1 MKHKKTAVLLVLLI
15 ALAALTWKLST
26 WLTPQQLQQAL
37 QQTGG
42 WAPVLYIGL
51 FVLLP
56 AFFLPVAVLALAG
69 GLLFGLWWGSVYTFI
84 GAVLNCALM
93 FLLAR
98 YVGRSQVQRLVEQ
111 KLSPQWQRRLQM
123 ADGKEGFLL
132 LIILR
137 LIPAVPY
144 NLINYTFGLTG
155 ISFSSYLLASAI
167 GIIPGT
173 FAFINIGDKTLEAGS
188 PSFWIA
194 IGLLVLLLAVTGLLG
209 KKLFPGQKKCDLIKK
224 EWRAKMKTANKPK
237 RNYARWIILIV
248 AVLLCALYFFVPPVQ
263 EFVGHAASVLASADV
278 DSVVEYIRSFGAY
291 AMIFSFCLMVFQSV
305 MAPLPAFLITFA
317 NAAIFGWWQ
326 GAILSWTSS
335 MAGAVLCFYIARGL
349 GRDVVERFAGTG
361 ALASVEGYFEK
372 YGSKTILV
380 CRLLPFVSFDAVS
393 YFAGLTPIKLLPFL
407 IATGLG
413 QLPATIIYSYVGGM
427 LTGGVKYFVTG
438 LLCIFSL
445 GILVSIIKRV
455 YNDRQAKAGA
465 QKDGSH
471 E

>member
-56 AFFLPVAVLALAG
+56 AFFFPVAVLALAG

-111 KLSPQWQRRLQM
+111 KLSPQWQRRLQI

-137 LIPAVPY
+137 LIPVVPY

-194 IGLLVLLLAVTGLLG
+194 IGLLVLLLVVTGLLG
-209 KKLFPGQKKCDLIKK
+209 KKLFPGQK
-224 EWRAKMKTANKPK
+224 
-237 RNYARWIILIV
+237 
-248 AVLLCALYFFVPPVQ
+248 
-263 EFVGHAASVLASADV
+263 
-278 DSVVEYIRSFGAY
+278 
-291 AMIFSFCLMVFQSV
+291 
-305 MAPLPAFLITFA
+305 
-317 NAAIFGWWQ
+317 NA
-326 GAILSWTSS
+326 TSS
-335 MAGAVLCFYIARGL
+335 KKNG
-349 GRDVVERFAGTG
+349 E
-361 ALASVEGYFEK
+361 
-372 YGSKTILV
+372 
-380 CRLLPFVSFDAVS
+380 
-393 YFAGLTPIKLLPFL
+393 
-407 IATGLG
+407 
-413 QLPATIIYSYVGGM
+413 
-427 LTGGVKYFVTG
+427 
-438 LLCIFSL
+438 
-445 GILVSIIKRV
+445 
-455 YNDRQAKAGA
+455 
-465 QKDGSH
+465 QK
-471 E
+471 

>member
-42 WAPVLYIGL
+42 WAPALYIGL
-51 FVLLP
+51 FILLP
-56 AFFLPVAVLALAG
+56 AFFFPVAVLALAG

-111 KLSPQWQRRLQM
+111 KLSPQWQRRLQI

-194 IGLLVLLLAVTGLLG
+194 IGLLVLLLVVTGLLG
-209 KKLFPGQKKCDLIKK
+209 KKLFPGQK
-224 EWRAKMKTANKPK
+224 
-237 RNYARWIILIV
+237 
-248 AVLLCALYFFVPPVQ
+248 
-263 EFVGHAASVLASADV
+263 
-278 DSVVEYIRSFGAY
+278 
-291 AMIFSFCLMVFQSV
+291 
-305 MAPLPAFLITFA
+305 
-317 NAAIFGWWQ
+317 NA
-326 GAILSWTSS
+326 TSS
-335 MAGAVLCFYIARGL
+335 KKNG
-349 GRDVVERFAGTG
+349 E
-361 ALASVEGYFEK
+361 
-372 YGSKTILV
+372 
-380 CRLLPFVSFDAVS
+380 
-393 YFAGLTPIKLLPFL
+393 
-407 IATGLG
+407 
-413 QLPATIIYSYVGGM
+413 
-427 LTGGVKYFVTG
+427 
-438 LLCIFSL
+438 
-445 GILVSIIKRV
+445 
-455 YNDRQAKAGA
+455 
-465 QKDGSH
+465 QK
-471 E
+471 

>member
-1 MKHKKTAVLLVLLI
+1 MRHKKTAVLLVLLI

-56 AFFLPVAVLALAG
+56 AFFFPVAVLALAG

-209 KKLFPGQKKCDLIKK
+209 KKLFPGQK
-224 EWRAKMKTANKPK
+224 
-237 RNYARWIILIV
+237 
-248 AVLLCALYFFVPPVQ
+248 
-263 EFVGHAASVLASADV
+263 
-278 DSVVEYIRSFGAY
+278 
-291 AMIFSFCLMVFQSV
+291 
-305 MAPLPAFLITFA
+305 
-317 NAAIFGWWQ
+317 NA
-326 GAILSWTSS
+326 TSS
-335 MAGAVLCFYIARGL
+335 KKNG
-349 GRDVVERFAGTG
+349 E
-361 ALASVEGYFEK
+361 
-372 YGSKTILV
+372 
-380 CRLLPFVSFDAVS
+380 
-393 YFAGLTPIKLLPFL
+393 
-407 IATGLG
+407 
-413 QLPATIIYSYVGGM
+413 
-427 LTGGVKYFVTG
+427 
-438 LLCIFSL
+438 
-445 GILVSIIKRV
+445 
-455 YNDRQAKAGA
+455 
-465 QKDGSH
+465 QK
-471 E
+471 

>member
-42 WAPVLYIGL
+42 WAPALYIGL
-51 FVLLP
+51 FILLP
-56 AFFLPVAVLALAG
+56 TFFFPVAVLALAG

-84 GAVLNCALM
+84 GAVLNCAMM

-209 KKLFPGQKKCDLIKK
+209 KKLFPGQK
-224 EWRAKMKTANKPK
+224 
-237 RNYARWIILIV
+237 
-248 AVLLCALYFFVPPVQ
+248 
-263 EFVGHAASVLASADV
+263 
-278 DSVVEYIRSFGAY
+278 
-291 AMIFSFCLMVFQSV
+291 
-305 MAPLPAFLITFA
+305 
-317 NAAIFGWWQ
+317 NA
-326 GAILSWTSS
+326 TSS
-335 MAGAVLCFYIARGL
+335 KKNG
-349 GRDVVERFAGTG
+349 E
-361 ALASVEGYFEK
+361 
-372 YGSKTILV
+372 
-380 CRLLPFVSFDAVS
+380 
-393 YFAGLTPIKLLPFL
+393 
-407 IATGLG
+407 
-413 QLPATIIYSYVGGM
+413 
-427 LTGGVKYFVTG
+427 
-438 LLCIFSL
+438 
-445 GILVSIIKRV
+445 
-455 YNDRQAKAGA
+455 
-465 QKDGSH
+465 QK
-471 E
+471 

>member
-51 FVLLP
+51 FILLP
-56 AFFLPVAVLALAG
+56 TFFFPVAVLALAG

-84 GAVLNCALM
+84 GALLNCALM

-194 IGLLVLLLAVTGLLG
+194 IGLLVLLLVVTGLLG
-209 KKLFPGQKKCDLIKK
+209 KKLFPGQK
-224 EWRAKMKTANKPK
+224 
-237 RNYARWIILIV
+237 
-248 AVLLCALYFFVPPVQ
+248 
-263 EFVGHAASVLASADV
+263 
-278 DSVVEYIRSFGAY
+278 
-291 AMIFSFCLMVFQSV
+291 
-305 MAPLPAFLITFA
+305 
-317 NAAIFGWWQ
+317 NA
-326 GAILSWTSS
+326 TSS
-335 MAGAVLCFYIARGL
+335 KKNG
-349 GRDVVERFAGTG
+349 E
-361 ALASVEGYFEK
+361 
-372 YGSKTILV
+372 
-380 CRLLPFVSFDAVS
+380 
-393 YFAGLTPIKLLPFL
+393 
-407 IATGLG
+407 
-413 QLPATIIYSYVGGM
+413 
-427 LTGGVKYFVTG
+427 
-438 LLCIFSL
+438 
-445 GILVSIIKRV
+445 
-455 YNDRQAKAGA
+455 
-465 QKDGSH
+465 QK
-471 E
+471 

>member
-42 WAPVLYIGL
+42 WAPALYIGL
-51 FVLLP
+51 FILLP
-56 AFFLPVAVLALAG
+56 AFFFPVAVLALAG

-84 GAVLNCALM
+84 GAVLNCAMM

-194 IGLLVLLLAVTGLLG
+194 IGLLVLLLVVTGLLG
-209 KKLFPGQKKCDLIKK
+209 KKLFPGQK
-224 EWRAKMKTANKPK
+224 
-237 RNYARWIILIV
+237 
-248 AVLLCALYFFVPPVQ
+248 
-263 EFVGHAASVLASADV
+263 
-278 DSVVEYIRSFGAY
+278 
-291 AMIFSFCLMVFQSV
+291 
-305 MAPLPAFLITFA
+305 
-317 NAAIFGWWQ
+317 NA
-326 GAILSWTSS
+326 TSS
-335 MAGAVLCFYIARGL
+335 RKNG
-349 GRDVVERFAGTG
+349 E
-361 ALASVEGYFEK
+361 
-372 YGSKTILV
+372 
-380 CRLLPFVSFDAVS
+380 
-393 YFAGLTPIKLLPFL
+393 
-407 IATGLG
+407 
-413 QLPATIIYSYVGGM
+413 
-427 LTGGVKYFVTG
+427 
-438 LLCIFSL
+438 
-445 GILVSIIKRV
+445 
-455 YNDRQAKAGA
+455 
-465 QKDGSH
+465 QK
-471 E
+471 

>member
-1 MKHKKTAVLLVLLI
+1 MKHKQTAVLLVLLI

-51 FVLLP
+51 FILLP
-56 AFFLPVAVLALAG
+56 TFFFPVAVLALAG

-98 YVGRSQVQRLVEQ
+98 YGGRSQVQRLVEQ

-194 IGLLVLLLAVTGLLG
+194 IGLLVLLLVVTGLLG
-209 KKLFPGQKKCDLIKK
+209 KKLFPGQK
-224 EWRAKMKTANKPK
+224 
-237 RNYARWIILIV
+237 
-248 AVLLCALYFFVPPVQ
+248 
-263 EFVGHAASVLASADV
+263 
-278 DSVVEYIRSFGAY
+278 
-291 AMIFSFCLMVFQSV
+291 
-305 MAPLPAFLITFA
+305 
-317 NAAIFGWWQ
+317 NA
-326 GAILSWTSS
+326 TSS
-335 MAGAVLCFYIARGL
+335 KKNG
-349 GRDVVERFAGTG
+349 E
-361 ALASVEGYFEK
+361 
-372 YGSKTILV
+372 
-380 CRLLPFVSFDAVS
+380 
-393 YFAGLTPIKLLPFL
+393 
-407 IATGLG
+407 
-413 QLPATIIYSYVGGM
+413 
-427 LTGGVKYFVTG
+427 
-438 LLCIFSL
+438 
-445 GILVSIIKRV
+445 
-455 YNDRQAKAGA
+455 
-465 QKDGSH
+465 QK
-471 E
+471 

>member
-51 FVLLP
+51 FILLP
-56 AFFLPVAVLALAG
+56 TFFFPVAVLALAG

-188 PSFWIA
+188 PSFWIT
-194 IGLLVLLLAVTGLLG
+194 IGLLVLLLVVTGLLG
-209 KKLFPGQKKCDLIKK
+209 KKLFPGQK
-224 EWRAKMKTANKPK
+224 
-237 RNYARWIILIV
+237 
-248 AVLLCALYFFVPPVQ
+248 
-263 EFVGHAASVLASADV
+263 
-278 DSVVEYIRSFGAY
+278 
-291 AMIFSFCLMVFQSV
+291 
-305 MAPLPAFLITFA
+305 
-317 NAAIFGWWQ
+317 NA
-326 GAILSWTSS
+326 TSS
-335 MAGAVLCFYIARGL
+335 KKNG
-349 GRDVVERFAGTG
+349 E
-361 ALASVEGYFEK
+361 
-372 YGSKTILV
+372 
-380 CRLLPFVSFDAVS
+380 
-393 YFAGLTPIKLLPFL
+393 
-407 IATGLG
+407 
-413 QLPATIIYSYVGGM
+413 
-427 LTGGVKYFVTG
+427 
-438 LLCIFSL
+438 
-445 GILVSIIKRV
+445 
-455 YNDRQAKAGA
+455 
-465 QKDGSH
+465 QK
-471 E
+471 

>member
-56 AFFLPVAVLALAG
+56 TFFSVAVLALAG

-209 KKLFPGQKKCDLIKK
+209 KKLFPGQK
-224 EWRAKMKTANKPK
+224 
-237 RNYARWIILIV
+237 
-248 AVLLCALYFFVPPVQ
+248 
-263 EFVGHAASVLASADV
+263 
-278 DSVVEYIRSFGAY
+278 
-291 AMIFSFCLMVFQSV
+291 
-305 MAPLPAFLITFA
+305 
-317 NAAIFGWWQ
+317 NA
-326 GAILSWTSS
+326 TSS
-335 MAGAVLCFYIARGL
+335 KKNG
-349 GRDVVERFAGTG
+349 E
-361 ALASVEGYFEK
+361 
-372 YGSKTILV
+372 
-380 CRLLPFVSFDAVS
+380 
-393 YFAGLTPIKLLPFL
+393 
-407 IATGLG
+407 
-413 QLPATIIYSYVGGM
+413 
-427 LTGGVKYFVTG
+427 
-438 LLCIFSL
+438 
-445 GILVSIIKRV
+445 
-455 YNDRQAKAGA
+455 
-465 QKDGSH
+465 QK
-471 E
+471 

>member
-42 WAPVLYIGL
+42 WAPALYIGL
-51 FVLLP
+51 FILLP
-56 AFFLPVAVLALAG
+56 AFFFPVAVLALAG

-188 PSFWIA
+188 PSFWID

-209 KKLFPGQKKCDLIKK
+209 KKLFPGQK
-224 EWRAKMKTANKPK
+224 
-237 RNYARWIILIV
+237 
-248 AVLLCALYFFVPPVQ
+248 
-263 EFVGHAASVLASADV
+263 
-278 DSVVEYIRSFGAY
+278 
-291 AMIFSFCLMVFQSV
+291 
-305 MAPLPAFLITFA
+305 
-317 NAAIFGWWQ
+317 NA
-326 GAILSWTSS
+326 TSS
-335 MAGAVLCFYIARGL
+335 KKNG
-349 GRDVVERFAGTG
+349 E
-361 ALASVEGYFEK
+361 
-372 YGSKTILV
+372 
-380 CRLLPFVSFDAVS
+380 
-393 YFAGLTPIKLLPFL
+393 
-407 IATGLG
+407 
-413 QLPATIIYSYVGGM
+413 
-427 LTGGVKYFVTG
+427 
-438 LLCIFSL
+438 
-445 GILVSIIKRV
+445 
-455 YNDRQAKAGA
+455 
-465 QKDGSH
+465 QK
-471 E
+471 

>member
-26 WLTPQQLQQAL
+26 WLTPQQLQQVL
-37 QQTGG
+37 QQTGS

-56 AFFLPVAVLALAG
+56 AFFFPVAVLALAG

-84 GAVLNCALM
+84 GAVLNCAMM

-194 IGLLVLLLAVTGLLG
+194 IGLLVLLLVVTGLLG
-209 KKLFPGQKKCDLIKK
+209 KQLFPGQK
-224 EWRAKMKTANKPK
+224 
-237 RNYARWIILIV
+237 
-248 AVLLCALYFFVPPVQ
+248 
-263 EFVGHAASVLASADV
+263 
-278 DSVVEYIRSFGAY
+278 
-291 AMIFSFCLMVFQSV
+291 
-305 MAPLPAFLITFA
+305 
-317 NAAIFGWWQ
+317 NA
-326 GAILSWTSS
+326 TSS
-335 MAGAVLCFYIARGL
+335 KKNG
-349 GRDVVERFAGTG
+349 E
-361 ALASVEGYFEK
+361 
-372 YGSKTILV
+372 
-380 CRLLPFVSFDAVS
+380 
-393 YFAGLTPIKLLPFL
+393 
-407 IATGLG
+407 
-413 QLPATIIYSYVGGM
+413 
-427 LTGGVKYFVTG
+427 
-438 LLCIFSL
+438 
-445 GILVSIIKRV
+445 
-455 YNDRQAKAGA
+455 
-465 QKDGSH
+465 QK
-471 E
+471 

>member
-42 WAPVLYIGL
+42 WAPALYIGL
-51 FVLLP
+51 FILLP
-56 AFFLPVAVLALAG
+56 AFFFPVAVLALAG

-194 IGLLVLLLAVTGLLG
+194 IGLLVLLLALTGLLG
-209 KKLFPGQKKCDLIKK
+209 KKLFPGQK
-224 EWRAKMKTANKPK
+224 
-237 RNYARWIILIV
+237 
-248 AVLLCALYFFVPPVQ
+248 
-263 EFVGHAASVLASADV
+263 
-278 DSVVEYIRSFGAY
+278 
-291 AMIFSFCLMVFQSV
+291 
-305 MAPLPAFLITFA
+305 
-317 NAAIFGWWQ
+317 NA
-326 GAILSWTSS
+326 TSS
-335 MAGAVLCFYIARGL
+335 KKNG
-349 GRDVVERFAGTG
+349 E
-361 ALASVEGYFEK
+361 
-372 YGSKTILV
+372 
-380 CRLLPFVSFDAVS
+380 
-393 YFAGLTPIKLLPFL
+393 
-407 IATGLG
+407 
-413 QLPATIIYSYVGGM
+413 
-427 LTGGVKYFVTG
+427 
-438 LLCIFSL
+438 
-445 GILVSIIKRV
+445 
-455 YNDRQAKAGA
+455 
-465 QKDGSH
+465 QK
-471 E
+471 

>member
-51 FVLLP
+51 FILLP
-56 AFFLPVAVLALAG
+56 AFFFPVAVLALAG

-84 GAVLNCALM
+84 GAVLNCAMM

-123 ADGKEGFLL
+123 ADGEEGFLL

-194 IGLLVLLLAVTGLLG
+194 IGLLVLLLVVTGLLG
-209 KKLFPGQKKCDLIKK
+209 KKLFPGQK
-224 EWRAKMKTANKPK
+224 
-237 RNYARWIILIV
+237 
-248 AVLLCALYFFVPPVQ
+248 
-263 EFVGHAASVLASADV
+263 
-278 DSVVEYIRSFGAY
+278 
-291 AMIFSFCLMVFQSV
+291 
-305 MAPLPAFLITFA
+305 
-317 NAAIFGWWQ
+317 NA
-326 GAILSWTSS
+326 TSS
-335 MAGAVLCFYIARGL
+335 KKNG
-349 GRDVVERFAGTG
+349 E
-361 ALASVEGYFEK
+361 
-372 YGSKTILV
+372 
-380 CRLLPFVSFDAVS
+380 
-393 YFAGLTPIKLLPFL
+393 
-407 IATGLG
+407 
-413 QLPATIIYSYVGGM
+413 
-427 LTGGVKYFVTG
+427 
-438 LLCIFSL
+438 
-445 GILVSIIKRV
+445 
-455 YNDRQAKAGA
+455 
-465 QKDGSH
+465 QK
-471 E
+471 

>member
-15 ALAALTWKLST
+15 ALTALTWKLST

-51 FVLLP
+51 FILLP
-56 AFFLPVAVLALAG
+56 TFFFPVAVLALAG

-209 KKLFPGQKKCDLIKK
+209 KKLFPGQK
-224 EWRAKMKTANKPK
+224 
-237 RNYARWIILIV
+237 
-248 AVLLCALYFFVPPVQ
+248 
-263 EFVGHAASVLASADV
+263 
-278 DSVVEYIRSFGAY
+278 
-291 AMIFSFCLMVFQSV
+291 
-305 MAPLPAFLITFA
+305 
-317 NAAIFGWWQ
+317 NA
-326 GAILSWTSS
+326 TSS
-335 MAGAVLCFYIARGL
+335 KKNG
-349 GRDVVERFAGTG
+349 E
-361 ALASVEGYFEK
+361 
-372 YGSKTILV
+372 
-380 CRLLPFVSFDAVS
+380 
-393 YFAGLTPIKLLPFL
+393 
-407 IATGLG
+407 
-413 QLPATIIYSYVGGM
+413 
-427 LTGGVKYFVTG
+427 
-438 LLCIFSL
+438 
-445 GILVSIIKRV
+445 
-455 YNDRQAKAGA
+455 
-465 QKDGSH
+465 QK
-471 E
+471 

>member
-51 FVLLP
+51 FILLP
-56 AFFLPVAVLALAG
+56 TFFFPVAVLALAG

-84 GAVLNCALM
+84 GAVLNCAMM

-194 IGLLVLLLAVTGLLG
+194 IGMLVLLLVVTGLLG
-209 KKLFPGQKKCDLIKK
+209 KKLFPGQK
-224 EWRAKMKTANKPK
+224 
-237 RNYARWIILIV
+237 
-248 AVLLCALYFFVPPVQ
+248 
-263 EFVGHAASVLASADV
+263 
-278 DSVVEYIRSFGAY
+278 
-291 AMIFSFCLMVFQSV
+291 
-305 MAPLPAFLITFA
+305 
-317 NAAIFGWWQ
+317 NA
-326 GAILSWTSS
+326 TSS
-335 MAGAVLCFYIARGL
+335 KKNG
-349 GRDVVERFAGTG
+349 E
-361 ALASVEGYFEK
+361 
-372 YGSKTILV
+372 
-380 CRLLPFVSFDAVS
+380 
-393 YFAGLTPIKLLPFL
+393 
-407 IATGLG
+407 
-413 QLPATIIYSYVGGM
+413 
-427 LTGGVKYFVTG
+427 
-438 LLCIFSL
+438 
-445 GILVSIIKRV
+445 
-455 YNDRQAKAGA
+455 
-465 QKDGSH
+465 QK
-471 E
+471 

>member
-42 WAPVLYIGL
+42 WAPALFIGR
-51 FVLLP
+51 VILLP
-56 AFFLPVAVLALAG
+56 TFFFPVAVLALAG

-84 GAVLNCALM
+84 GAVLNCAMM

-194 IGLLVLLLAVTGLLG
+194 IGLLVLLLVVTGLLG
-209 KKLFPGQKKCDLIKK
+209 KKLFPGQK
-224 EWRAKMKTANKPK
+224 
-237 RNYARWIILIV
+237 
-248 AVLLCALYFFVPPVQ
+248 
-263 EFVGHAASVLASADV
+263 
-278 DSVVEYIRSFGAY
+278 
-291 AMIFSFCLMVFQSV
+291 
-305 MAPLPAFLITFA
+305 
-317 NAAIFGWWQ
+317 NA
-326 GAILSWTSS
+326 TSS
-335 MAGAVLCFYIARGL
+335 KKNG
-349 GRDVVERFAGTG
+349 E
-361 ALASVEGYFEK
+361 
-372 YGSKTILV
+372 
-380 CRLLPFVSFDAVS
+380 
-393 YFAGLTPIKLLPFL
+393 
-407 IATGLG
+407 
-413 QLPATIIYSYVGGM
+413 
-427 LTGGVKYFVTG
+427 
-438 LLCIFSL
+438 
-445 GILVSIIKRV
+445 
-455 YNDRQAKAGA
+455 
-465 QKDGSH
+465 QK
-471 E
+471 